1 MSSKKSAIKEKSNN
15 TEFEIVFP
23 SSGRGLKEIEILLQR
38 RKKQLEKA
46 IEKLRYFPSDFK
58 IKGIEKIDNASLGQ
72 YTIRVS
78 KGDRIFYDVDVKNK
92 RVLILRAGKHDLYRL
107 I

>member
-1 MSSKKSAIKEKSNN
+1 MSSKKSTVKKKPSKNDYKI
-15 TEFEIVFP
+15 IFP
-23 SSGRGLKEIEILLQR
+23 SSGRGLKEVETLLQR

-46 IEKLRYFPSDFK
+46 IEKLRYSPTNFQ
-58 IKGIEKIDNASLGQ
+58 IKGIEKIDNSSLGQ

-78 KGDRIFYDVDVKNK
+78 KGDRVFYDVDEKNK
-92 RVLILRAGKHDLYRL
+92 RVFILRAGKHDLYRL